1 MDDKKSSIKK
11 DNDIKILKPIPL
23 IPKERYFIKKTI
35 TLNFD

>member
-23 IPKERYFIKKTI
+23 IPKERYC
-35 TLNFD
+35 ND